1 MEVKIT
7 SVYDE
12 GALENTQLIGAKG
25 FSVLIE
31 ADGRRVL
38 MDTGLRDRYLVH
50 NLEYLDVDPESV
62 EAVVITQGHPDNCR
76 ALDGFLGMRETPVKV
91 YAPAGLYDGKKGF
104 FSFSTGLSE
113 DNRAK
118 ADLDVTDGWFEPIPG
133 VTVTPF
139 LVNSDGWSER
149 FVATSGRR
157 LTVVS
162 GRGVGGPARALD
174 AVADRFGRSPEA
186 FLGAVLLEKKKKP
199 LAEQYASDFS
209 SRGCDRLILNH
220 CTGRDGMVNLRTHFG
235 LNGIEE
241 FYVGMTYR
249 G

>member
-1 MEVKIT
+1 M
-7 SVYDE
+7 
-12 GALENTQLIGAKG
+12 
-25 FSVLIE
+25 
-31 ADGRRVL
+31 
-38 MDTGLRDRYLVH
+38 H

-139 LVNSDGWSER
+139 PQAPAARKNAAFDQSPSTVISPGE
-149 FVATSGRR
+149 RR
-157 LTVVS
+157 LPTTVYPS
-162 GRGVGGPARALD
+162 
-174 AVADRFGRSPEA
+174 AVAVTRTPKR
-186 FLGAVLLEKKKKP
+186 
-199 LAEQYASDFS
+199 ASTS
-209 SRGCDRLILNH
+209 IVRAR
-220 CTGRDGMVNLRTHFG
+220 
-235 LNGIEE
+235 
-241 FYVGMTYR
+241 
-249 G
+249 